1 VALDSELRARRHYRR
16 AFLKRV
22 LWAWKQVAHFASL
35 REVRWVTRGHRR
47 VALPKEIVDTLE
59 GHLRAWRTL
68 VYVSVEARKRF
79 GVCGRREISTAFYAL
94 RELVRRRKRLRSL
107 TIERWKDYCRS
118 YWQLPFRAWYLY
130 VLPVECPWSAH

>member
-1 VALDSELRARRHYRR
+1 MQVLTTARP
-16 AFLKRV
+16 RV
-22 LWAWKQVAHFASL
+22 SPQ
-35 REVRWVTRGHRR
+35 VRWVTRGHRR
-47 VALPKEIVDTLE
+47 VALPKEIVDSLE

-130 VLPVECPWSAH
+130 VLPVECPWSARRVPVECLC